1 MGVLVYLCMPYLV
14 GSVNGWMQEPTNST
28 FGQILQS
35 FTACMPSDKCHQDLT
50 TFTVYVTVHT
60 RFPVSLYKHIIA
72 NTCKNLKTSR
82 DSEYTAFRGGLAL
95 HSKLRTCGYHAVF
108 LHQLV
113 CFHIWTCDCPWPIAV
128 YWLLLFSCILLFL
141 CGSQSY

>member
-1 MGVLVYLCMPYLV
+1 MLRVKIWSHLGCF
-14 GSVNGWMQEPTNST
+14 TNST
-28 FGQILQS
+28 FGQILQR

-72 NTCKNLKTSR
+72 NTCKNLKPSR
-82 DSEYTAFRGGLAL
+82 DSEYTALRGCLAL
-95 HSKLRTCGYHAVF
+95 HGKIEDVWLSCCFSASTCLFSYLDLRLPVAN
-108 LHQLV
+108 
-113 CFHIWTCDCPWPIAV
+113 IAV